1 MKTISAST
9 TVTKDTKMNRMM
21 NKFLQPKVTFRNIA
35 LWERLYGED
44 SHPPC
49 KGNHF
54 VPEKYT
60 RFHLK
65 HGKWRNI
72 Y

>member
-1 MKTISAST
+1 
-9 TVTKDTKMNRMM
+9 MNRMM